1 MVKHNNQVPN
11 QHFRKD
17 WQRYVRTWF
26 SQPAK
31 KEGRRAHRLS
41 RAKKIAPRPLHLLR
55 PIVRAQT
62 VKYNNRIRAG
72 RGFTLAEL
80 KAAKINKKA
89 ARGIGIAVDHRRKN
103 RSEEGFTLNVN
114 RLKLYQ
120 SKLLIF
126 PRNPSS
132 SRVKKGDSKPEE
144 LRSAQQSTEKHGLPI
159 VVPERR
165 IRARKI
171 TKEERLADV
180 TQVLRKALTDSK
192 RWGAREKRAKDKA
205 DEAAGKKQK
214 GGAGGGDA
222 AADAGEE

>member
-31 KEGRRAHRLS
+31 KETRRAHRLS
-41 RAKKIAPRPLHLLR
+41 RAKSLAPRPLHLLR
-55 PIVRAQT
+55 PIVRAPT
-62 VKYNNRIRAG
+62 VKYNSKLRSG

-114 RLKLYQ
+114 RLKLYS
-120 SKLLIF
+120 SKLLLF
-126 PRNPSS
+126 PRNPTS
-132 SRVKKGDSKPEE
+132 SRVKKGDSTPAE
-144 LRSAQQSTEKHGLPI
+144 LTQAKQVTTRDVIPI
-159 VVPERR
+159 VSTQSRL
-165 IRARKI
+165 RARKI
-171 TKEERLADV
+171 TKEERLTDV
-180 TQVLRKALTDSK
+180 TKVLRKALTDSK
-192 RWGAREKRAKDKA
+192 RWGAREKKSKDKA

-214 GGAGGGDA
+214 GGDT
-222 AADAGEE
+222 ADAGGDE